1 MNSFQAKI
9 GWKQMRKR
17 EIKII
22 VPFRSVPTRC
32 VIENSKKNSK
42 KIQKIK
48 FILPFH
54 SCPRRDRKFQKNGKK
69 IKKYHCG
76 FISSQNRLEKAGK
89 ERQ

>member
-17 EIKII
+17 ETKII

-32 VIENSKKNSK
+32 VIENSKKKNSK

-48 FILPFH
+48 TIPLLPHFK
-54 SCPRRDRKFQKNGKK
+54 PKQVGRG
-69 IKKYHCG
+69 
-76 FISSQNRLEKAGK
+76 
-89 ERQ
+89 